1 LFVEMTQ
8 PTSINGRF
16 EFPWEPS
23 ELLQS
28 AGASQRSVLKRIVC
42 CMLLLGGS
50 SSVFAQ
56 APQAPQVTV
65 STPLVQDVTEWL
77 EYTGQFAAVDY
88 VEIRSRVSGFL
99 TELQFK
105 DGQMVKKGDLLL
117 VIDPRPYEIELQQA
131 EAQRDS
137 AAAQLEYST
146 RDVSRGAALR
156 QSDTLAASSYE
167 QRVQQMKTSAAALNA
182 ANAAIRQAQLD
193 LEFSHVTSPIAGR
206 VGNHQVSVGN
216 LVIGSA
222 STTNQTLLTTI
233 VSLDPVLFNFDMSES
248 DFLAYQRAINEG
260 HLGSPR
266 EHGTMA
272 QVRLDDEQ
280 EWKRTG
286 QIDFVDN
293 QIDRGSGTI
302 RVRATFPNSDLL
314 ITPGQFGRL
323 RLPISEPH
331 SALLIPDAAVTTDQS
346 RKVVMT
352 VDAEGKVIPKPVQ
365 LGPIVDG
372 LRVIRS
378 GLDPADKVVID
389 GFARARAGTKV
400 TPQMGQ
406 ITISQN

>member
-1 LFVEMTQ
+1 
-8 PTSINGRF
+8 
-16 EFPWEPS
+16 
-23 ELLQS
+23 
-28 AGASQRSVLKRIVC
+28 
-42 CMLLLGGS
+42 
-50 SSVFAQ
+50 
-56 APQAPQVTV
+56 
-65 STPLVQDVTEWL
+65 VQDVTEWL
-77 EYTGQFAAVDY
+77 EYTGQFAAMDY

-99 TELQFK
+99 TELNFK

-131 EAQRDS
+131 EAQRDT

-167 QRVQQMKTSAAALNA
+167 QRVQQMKTSAAAVNA

-193 LEFSHVTSPIAGR
+193 LEFSHVTSPITGR
-206 VGNHQVSVGN
+206 VGSHQVSVGN

-222 STTNQTLLTTI
+222 STTNQTLLATI

-248 DFLAYQRAINEG
+248 DFLVYQRAINEG

-266 EHGTMA
+266 EHGTTA
-272 QVRLDDEQ
+272 QVRLDGER

-302 RVRATFPNSDLL
+302 RVRATFPNGDLL

-346 RKVVMT
+346 RKVVMI
-352 VDAEGKVIPKPVQ
+352 VDAEGTVIPKPVQ
-365 LGPIVDG
+365 PGPIVDG

-378 GLDPADKVVID
+378 GLDPGDKVVID
-389 GFARARAGTKV
+389 GFLRARPGTKV
-400 TPQMGQ
+400 TPQMGR